1 LNPVAYLENG
11 MLALYVLN
19 SLPIYEKLKI
29 EKALKYHPELLR
41 KISEIEA
48 TFESYSSDLYFDGP
62 RPALRG
68 RIIDNIV
75 NLQKEQVMNVD
86 DLPIINAYSS
96 YKSWLGFAK
105 GLEMRSSMEG
115 KAIHILR
122 NDDDV
127 LQMVVTTTLSVEE
140 ENHPDVLESML
151 VLEGEC
157 KFTVSGYSRVMR
169 VGDFIDIP
177 MNRVHDMEL
186 ITKSITVVLQKIK
199 F

>member
-1 LNPVAYLENG
+1 MNSVTYLQNG
-11 MLALYVLN
+11 TLALYVLD

-29 EKALKYHPELLR
+29 EKAVKNHPELLK
-41 KISEIEA
+41 KIAEIEA
-48 TFESYSSDLYFDGP
+48 TFESYSSDLNFDGP

-75 NLQKEQVMNVD
+75 NLQKEQVMNAD

-96 YKSWLGFAK
+96 YKNWVSFAK
-105 GLEMRSSMEG
+105 DLEMEPVAPG
-115 KAIHILR
+115 KAIHVLR
-122 NDDDV
+122 DDDDV
-127 LQMVVTTTLSVEE
+127 LQMLVTTTSGVSE

-151 VLEGEC
+151 VLEGIC
-157 KFTVSGYSRVMR
+157 KFRVAGYARVMK

-177 MNRVHDMEL
+177 MGKVHDMEL
-186 ITKSITVVLQKIK
+186 ITPSITVVLQKIK